1 MSNPFEVLEAKLDAL
16 ASDVRALKSR
26 TMTDKPERQRKVGV
40 KAAAAYCGLAQRTL
54 YKKTH
59 LREIP
64 HSKVGGRLFFDLDVL
79 DAWIEQGR
87 RPMVS
92 EMVEE
97 RMMKTS

>member
-26 TMTDKPERQRKVGV
+26 TMNEKPERQRRVGL
-40 KAAAAYCGLAQRTL
+40 KAAAAYCGLAKRTL

-64 HSKVGGRLFFDLDVL
+64 HSKVGGRLFFDLDAL
-79 DAWIEQGR
+79 DAWIDQGR
-87 RPMVS
+87 RPLVS
-92 EMVEE
+92 ETVEE
-97 RMMKTS
+97 RMSGTR